1 MDGLFES
8 ILIEYAPKFL
18 LSKIASAYFWFSP
31 APSNAKPFAMITN
44 NTAELKQ
51 MKKAE
56 LDPTIVLIS
65 DWNHATSEE
74 LRDVS
79 VTANIDVLWVQIR
92 FLMATTDC
100 TSAAAPIP
108 FLSTEKAQ

>member
-1 MDGLFES
+1 
-8 ILIEYAPKFL
+8 
-18 LSKIASAYFWFSP
+18 
-31 APSNAKPFAMITN
+31 MITN

-51 MKKAE
+51 MKNAE

-79 VTANIDVLWVQIR
+79 VTANIDVL
-92 FLMATTDC
+92 
-100 TSAAAPIP
+100 
-108 FLSTEKAQ
+108 